1 MSSQLVLEPEAQVDP
16 PAGEL
21 QTVRDLIDRLGAIS
35 PERIRLYPAP
45 GTAVEAD
52 VVHLNERKLGLFEL
66 IDGTIV
72 EKAVGIFES
81 RLAAVLIGAIE
92 RYFESQPIALAF
104 GADAMFRMAMGNIRL
119 PDVSVVLRSR
129 FPGGK
134 LTRVAVGSM
143 PVDLAVEV
151 LSPSNTR
158 REIDQKRR
166 ELFASGTQ
174 LMWVVDPGTRTVRC
188 YHSVEE
194 FMELTEEDSVEGG
207 SVLPGFTFPIREW
220 FAKAE

>member
-1 MSSQLVLEPEAQVDP
+1 MSSQVVLDPEPLLDS

-21 QTVRDLIDRLGAIS
+21 LTVRDLIDRLGSIS
-35 PERIRLYPAP
+35 PDRIRLHPTP
-45 GTAVEAD
+45 GKAVEAD
-52 VVHLNERKLGLFEL
+52 VVQLNESKSSLFEL

-72 EKAVGIFES
+72 EKAMEIFES
-81 RLAAVLIGAIE
+81 RLAVVLIGVLE
-92 RYFESQPIALAF
+92 RYFESSPIALAF
-104 GADAMFRMAMGNIRL
+104 GADGMFRMAMGNIRL

-134 LTRVAVGSM
+134 LTRVAVGAV

-151 LSPSNTR
+151 LSSSNTR
-158 REIDQKRR
+158 KEIDQKRR

-174 LMWVVDPGTRTVRC
+174 LMWIVDPCHRTVRC
-188 YHSVEE
+188 YHTIDE
-194 FMELTEEDSVEGG
+194 FVELTEADSVEGG
-207 SVLPGFTFPIREW
+207 PVLPGFVFSIREW

>member
-1 MSSQLVLEPEAQVDP
+1 MPSELVLEPERRIDSPRGDV
-16 PAGEL
+16 L
-21 QTVRDLIDRLGAIS
+21 TLRDLIDQLGSI
-35 PERIRLYPAP
+35 PPDRIRLHPAP

-52 VVHLNERKLGLFEL
+52 VVLLNEGKSSLFEL

-72 EKAVGIFES
+72 EKAKGIFES
-81 RLAAVLIGAIE
+81 RLAAVLIGVIE
-92 RYFESQPIALAF
+92 RYCESNPFALAF
-104 GADAMFRMAMGNIRL
+104 GADGMFRMIMGNIRL

-134 LTRVAVGSM
+134 LTRIAVGSM

-166 ELFASGTQ
+166 ELFDSGTQ

-188 YHSVEE
+188 YHNVGD
-194 FMELTEEDSVEGG
+194 FVELTEADNVDGG
-207 SVLPGFTFPIREW
+207 AVLPGFDFSIREW
-220 FAKAE
+220 FAMAE

>member
-1 MSSQLVLEPEAQVDP
+1 MSSQVVLDSEPLLET
-16 PAGEL
+16 PAGDL
-21 QTVRDLIDRLGAIS
+21 MTVRDLIDRLGSIS
-35 PERIRLYPAP
+35 PDRIRLHPTP

-52 VVHLNERKLGLFEL
+52 VVRLNEGKVGLFEL

-72 EKAVGIFES
+72 EKAMGIFES
-81 RLAAVLIGAIE
+81 RLAIVLSWAIE
-92 RYFESQPIALAF
+92 RYLESNPIALTF

-134 LTRVAVGSM
+134 LTRVAVGAVT
-143 PVDLAVEV
+143 VDLAVEV

-158 REIDQKRR
+158 KEIDQKRR

-174 LMWVVDPGTRTVRC
+174 LMWVVDPADRTVRC
-188 YHSVEE
+188 YYSVDE
-194 FMELTEEDSVEGG
+194 FVDLTEADSVDGG
-207 SVLPGFTFPIREW
+207 AVLPGFVFSIREW